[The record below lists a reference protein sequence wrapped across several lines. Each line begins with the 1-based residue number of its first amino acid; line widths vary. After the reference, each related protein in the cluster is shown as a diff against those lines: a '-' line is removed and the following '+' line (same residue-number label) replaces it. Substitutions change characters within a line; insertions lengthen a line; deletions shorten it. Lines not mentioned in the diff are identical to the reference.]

1 MTAKR
6 SSKNNVRFEHV
17 ELDAS
22 GDAMACFAEATELAF
37 IFIDHEGRVA
47 FTNRAAEYLFG
58 HRREA
63 MLGRALDLIIP
74 ERFRSAHQAGVERVR
89 AGLPSKLAGR
99 TVEIMGLHADG
110 HEVPIEISMSAWH
123 GREGV
128 MMSGVIRDVSERRE
142 RDRRLARFAR
152 HDPLTGLPNRIL
164 LVEQLQSMLDA
175 KSDVT
180 VILIG
185 LDGIRKI
192 NGDLGHKAGD
202 TILQS
207 LAIRLPGLLPKQSM
221 LCRAEGSMFAAILPG
236 IGNPVQAQAVAAD
249 LLRVVNTPFSIGEHV
264 VRVHA
269 NAGFAIGPAQAGDA
283 EELIASADLALLRA
297 PGTSGSAR
305 LFEPA
310 MRGAGAAR
318 RAMNDEIRHAVEDRE
333 FELYFQPQVDLNT
346 GAIVGAEALLRWNHR
361 TRGVL
366 APAAFLAALEAHTLS
381 AQVGD
386 WIIDEACRQ
395 VASWRRSRLPSARVS
410 VNLFAGQLGAG
421 NLPEIVRDALKRHKL
436 PPESLELEVT
446 ETTVLG
452 VGDNLDEQFRRL
464 REAKVRI
471 AFDDFG
477 TGHASLSLLKQF
489 PITTI
494 KIDRSFIRDIERDRF
509 DRAIVL
515 ALLEMSRT
523 MGLDVVAEGI
533 ETAEQ
538 QAKLVAMG
546 CRFGQG
552 YFYARPLTSERF
564 LQFCA
569 TDRSIARSA

>member
-1 MTAKR
+1 
-6 SSKNNVRFEHV
+6 
-17 ELDAS
+17 
-22 GDAMACFAEATELAF
+22 MARFAEATELELIFVDSQGHIAF
-37 IFIDHEGRVA
+37 A
-47 FTNRAAEYLFG
+47 NRASERLFG
-58 HRREA
+58 HPRDA
-63 MLGRALDLIIP
+63 MLGRPLDLVIP
-74 ERFRSAHQAGVERVR
+74 ERLRAAHQAGVGRIR
-89 AGLPSKLAGR
+89 AGLPSRLAGR
-99 TVEIMGLHADG
+99 TVEIMALHADG
-110 HEVPIEISMSAWH
+110 HEFPIEISMSSWPGAD
-123 GREGV
+123 GL
-128 MMSGVIRDVSERRE
+128 MMSGVIRDVSERRD

-152 HDPLTGLPNRIL
+152 HDPLTGLPNRVL
-164 LVEQLQSMLDA
+164 LAERLQSLLDA
-175 KSDVT
+175 NSDVT

-185 LDGIRKI
+185 LDGLKKI
-192 NGDLGHKAGD
+192 NGDLGHEAGD

-207 LAIRLPGLLPKQSM
+207 LAIRLPGLLATEAA
-221 LCRAEGSMFAAILPG
+221 LCRVEGSMFAAILPG
-236 IGNPVQAQAVAAD
+236 TGNPVQAKEVATD
-249 LLRVVNTPFSIGEHV
+249 LLRVVNSPISIGEHV

-283 EELIASADLALLRA
+283 EELIANADLALLRA

-310 MRGAGAAR
+310 MRGAVAAR
-318 RAMNDEIRHAVEDRE
+318 RAMNDEIRHAVEGRE
-333 FELYFQPQVDLNT
+333 LELYFQPQVDLNS

-361 TRGVL
+361 TRGLL
-366 APAAFLAALEAHTLS
+366 APGAFLAALEAHTLS

-395 VASWRRSRLPSARVS
+395 VAAWRRSKLPSARVS
-410 VNLFAGQLGAG
+410 VNLFAGQLGVG
-421 NLPEIVRDALKRHKL
+421 NLPEIIHAALKRHNL

-446 ETTVLG
+446 ETTVLRAG
-452 VGDNLDEQFRRL
+452 GDLDEQFRHL

-489 PITTI
+489 PITTL
-494 KIDRSFIRDIERDRF
+494 KIDRSFVQDIERDRF

-515 ALLEMSRT
+515 ALLDMSRT

-538 QAKLVAMG
+538 QAKLLAMG

-564 LQFCA
+564 LQFCGA
-569 TDRSIARSA
+569 SHRLTRSA